1 MRRRE
6 FITLI
11 GSAAATWPL
20 AARAQ
25 QTDRLRRIGVL
36 MSAAMETDQQA
47 GVAVFKEMQQSMVLM
62 SDQLYSAS
70 N

>member
-1 MRRRE
+1 LTGR
-6 FITLI
+6 
-11 GSAAATWPL
+11 GACAAA
-20 AARAQ
+20 
-25 QTDRLRRIGVL
+25 DRLRRIGVL

-62 SDQLYSAS
+62 TDQLYSAS